1 MRVVSGGVLDQS
13 AVTTLAAAALI
24 EDAVAI
30 IGALIIVGAV

>member
-1 MRVVSGGVLDQS
+1 VCESG
-13 AVTTLAAAALI
+13 AVRGAEELI